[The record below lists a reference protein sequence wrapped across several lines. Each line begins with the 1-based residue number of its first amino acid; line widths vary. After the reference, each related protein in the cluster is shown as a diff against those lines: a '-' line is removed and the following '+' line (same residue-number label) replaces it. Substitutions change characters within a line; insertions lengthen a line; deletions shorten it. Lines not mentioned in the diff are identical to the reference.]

1 MDGSGMSFGSRDDKP
16 AYDLSR
22 LNVLVVDDNKYMLIL
37 LKEIL
42 RALHVRSVQTAVDG
56 ADALKILKTFDADL
70 IITDWKMDPLDGMD
84 LVEMVRRSSDSSNP
98 YVPIIMVTGH
108 TEYSRV
114 LEAINQGV
122 NEFLAKPVSASSLYS
137 RIVSVIERPR
147 RFIRSKKYVGP
158 DRRRRSA
165 ESSNYTGKLRRAT
178 DEPGD
183 DQELSTDQIDAMFG

>member
-1 MDGSGMSFGSRDDKP
+1 MSFSSRDTAP

-42 RALHVRSVQTAVDG
+42 RALQVRSVKTAGDG
-56 ADALKILKTFDADL
+56 ADALKLLKTFDADL
-70 IITDWKMDPLDGMD
+70 IITDWKMDPLDGLD
-84 LVEMVRRSSDSSNP
+84 LVEMIRRGSDSTNP

-108 TEYSRV
+108 TEYNRV
-114 LEAINQGV
+114 VEAINSGI

-147 RFIRSKKYVGP
+147 RFIRTDKFVGP
-158 DRRRRSA
+158 DRRRRSP
-165 ESSNYTGKLRRAT
+165 ESCGYTGPWRRAS
-178 DEPGD
+178 D
-183 DQELSTDQIDAMFG
+183 DASDSGGTGSNELSKDEIDAMFG